1 MVKSEGIPQKKWCP
15 TTKKEKKRERER
27 EREREEELQ
36 QKRSAEPTKRTALC
50 IIQ

>member
-15 TTKKEKKRERER
+15 TTKKEKERER
-27 EREREEELQ
+27 EREKEEELQ